1 MKLILENQSTKYRV
15 KDTEYQLFI
24 RQRGKPAT
32 YELLMRKNGCAFA
45 RKINVFKSNK
55 NLRSVL
61 QAIAQEQIKLDAL
74 WNVCATRGNKGS
86 EIHE

>member
-1 MKLILENQSTKYRV
+1 MKLILENQSTKYSV
-15 KDTEYQLFI
+15 KDTEYQLFV

-32 YELLMRKNGCAFA
+32 YELLMRKNGYTFA
-45 RKINVFKSNK
+45 RNINIFKSKK
-55 NLRSVL
+55 NLRAVL
-61 QAIAQEQIKLDAL
+61 QAIEQEQIQLDAL